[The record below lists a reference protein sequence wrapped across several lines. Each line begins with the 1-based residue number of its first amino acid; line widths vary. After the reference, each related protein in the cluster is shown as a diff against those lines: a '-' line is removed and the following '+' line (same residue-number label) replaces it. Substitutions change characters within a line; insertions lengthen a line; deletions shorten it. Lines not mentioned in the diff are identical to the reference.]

1 MKNYRY
7 HRLAIAVAAALPAL
21 SANALANTKTLLP
34 PAEFT
39 LDEIVVT
46 APRMA
51 QPLTVVTDP
60 TKPQQPA
67 PANDGASFLKNI
79 PGFTMIRKGG
89 TDGDPVL
96 RGLAGSRLPILLDGM
111 DFHGGCNMRMDPPTA
126 YVFPETFDKVTVIK
140 GPQTVAYGNGNSAGV
155 VLFDHDRN
163 AVAPGKSAT
172 ASVMGG
178 SWNRFDAVASGK
190 IVTDQADFEGTVT
203 HAESG
208 DYKDGSGT
216 AVHSAYQRQS
226 ASLLAGYRI
235 DKDTRLDLD
244 VVHSKGEAAYADRT
258 MDGSQF
264 DRQSYGLTFDKKNIS
279 PLVKGVNARVYHS
292 YIDHVMDNYSL
303 RTLSGTASAMNP
315 DRETDGARVSVDLAL
330 NPQNRLKMGADWR
343 SEEHKA
349 RNGVTY
355 ASLPRLTDYK
365 SRFVGVFGELTHDLS
380 EKQRLIGGLR
390 IDNWDA
396 DRWFVNMMNAQAYE
410 GDASETLNSGF
421 LRYEQDLAS
430 PATAYVGYGMN
441 QRPMDFWEANRYEG
455 IKTGVS
461 DLKPETTHQ
470 LDAGLLW
477 KSERMKGSV
486 SAFYAKVNDYVLIYS
501 RSGASNQA
509 GCVAASGFAN
519 ARYHSMGTGTCVAS
533 GNIDATRYGLE
544 ADMAY
549 KVTDAMTLRGSLA
562 YVHADNDTMNTPLAQ
577 TPPLEAR
584 LGADY
589 KVGAWSVGGV
599 LRMVAE
605 QDRIHAGYGNIA
617 GVDPATSTSGFATL
631 SLNGSYKPNKQSLI
645 SFGVDNVFDKTYAEQ
660 LSRGD
665 VTPTGYTNATGDRV
679 NEPGRFIWVKAT
691 LATD

>member
-67 PANDGASFLKNI
+67 PANDGASYLKNI
-79 PGFTMIRKGG
+79 PGFSMTRKGG
-89 TDGDPVL
+89 TDGDPLL

-111 DFHGGCNMRMDPPTA
+111 DFHGGCGMRMDPPTA

-172 ASVMGG
+172 VSVMGG
-178 SWNRFDAVASGK
+178 SWERFDAVANGK

-244 VVHSKGEAAYADRT
+244 VAHSEAEAAYADRT
-258 MDGSQF
+258 MDGVKF
-264 DRQSYGLTFDKKNIS
+264 DRDSVGLTLEKKNLS
-279 PLVKGVNARVYHS
+279 PLLAKLSARVYHT

-303 RTLSGTASAMNP
+303 RTKASGNYMISNP
-315 DRETDGARVSVDLAL
+315 DRDTDGARVFADLNL
-330 NPQNRLKMGADWR
+330 TSLTSLKVGADWR
-343 SEEHKA
+343 NDEHTIRYLYGTSMGAATLANWYENYA
-349 RNGVTY
+349 RQKDY
-355 ASLPRLTDYK
+355 ASTTTGL
-365 SRFVGVFGELTHDLS
+365 FGEVTHQLGNDRRVLA
-380 EKQRLIGGLR
+380 GLR
-390 IDNWDA
+390 HDNWEAERFTTTATSSTSLASA
-396 DRWFVNMMNAQAYE
+396 DRNLNAGFV
-410 GDASETLNSGF
+410 
-421 LRYEQDLAS
+421 RYEQDLS
-430 PATAYVGYGMN
+430 GQPATVYVGLGHN
-441 QRPMDFWEANRYEG
+441 ERPMDYWEAVNKIGLSATSNLNPE
-455 IKTGVS
+455 KT
-461 DLKPETTHQ
+461 TQ

-477 KSERMKGSV
+477 KNESLKGSV
-486 SAFYAKVNDYVLIYS
+486 SAFYANVNDYILT
-501 RSGASNQA
+501 RTNGTA
-509 GCVAASGFAN
+509 GCTNAN
-519 ARYHSMGTGTCVAS
+519 GCAE
-533 GNIDATRYGLE
+533 NIDATRYGAE
-544 ADMAY
+544 ADLAY
-549 KVTDAMTLRGSLA
+549 KLNDALTLRGSLA
-562 YVHADNDTMNTPLAQ
+562 YVHADNDTHNTALGQ

-605 QDRIHAGYGNIA
+605 QDRIHAGYGNIV
-617 GVDPATSTSGFATL
+617 GQDRATATPGFATL
-631 SLNGSYKPNKQSLI
+631 ALNGSYKAGKKSLI
-645 SFGVDNVFDKTYAEQ
+645 SFGIDNVLDKNYYEHI
-660 LSRGD
+660 SRAD
-665 VTPTGYTNATGDRV
+665 SAVSGYTTDTATAI